1 MVGLNGLSA
10 HGQPS
15 WLSPDCSHP
24 SLEARWCLHAAGAA
38 ALPPL
43 LPLPRGGL
51 TIAESETRWWP
62 HICCPRVSRGAPF
75 RLSPNPPRPR
85 WDGAVIPHLM
95 VLFLFFLRG
104 KSPERSQH
112 LLWGVRSV
120 DVWHSPA
127 PRFRAGGERSG
138 EGSIFPMAAAR
149 CAGGVLCTWQWG
161 ITTGG
166 AGRGEAEMLGRKQ
179 SILWMEP
186 PKPCPAQQRGSGIR
200 GAFGHCLLKGHGA
213 HWGSVELF
221 CCTEC

>member
-1 MVGLNGLSA
+1 MSA
-10 HGQPS
+10 RCGCCSPS
-15 WLSPDCSHP
+15 SSSSSSPGRADNC
-24 SLEARWCLHAAGAA
+24 RIRNTVVAAH
-38 ALPPL
+38 L
-43 LPLPRGGL
+43 LPSCVAGRPVPPQPK
-51 TIAESETRWWP
+51 SP
-62 HICCPRVSRGAPF
+62 PAP
-75 RLSPNPPRPR
+75 LGWSCHPTP
-85 WDGAVIPHLM
+85 DGVI
-95 VLFLFFLRG
+95 FIFFLRG
-104 KSPERSQH
+104 ESPERSQH